1 MDKRKGHKFVNHKAL
16 HIGGVS
22 NSYFIAY
29 TNKSDQYRCIIFK
42 SDTLELAFTN
52 FKDKYPN
59 RTIVEIRE
67 SNL

>member
-1 MDKRKGHKFVNHKAL
+1 MDKRKGHKYINHKAL
-16 HIGGVS
+16 HIGGAS
-22 NSYFIAY
+22 NSYLIAY
-29 TNKSDQYRCIIFK
+29 INKSDQYRCVIYK

-52 FKDKYPN
+52 FKDKYLK

>member
-1 MDKRKGHKFVNHKAL
+1 MDKSKGHKYVNHKAL

-22 NSYFIAY
+22 NSYFIGY
-29 TNKSDQYRCIIFK
+29 TNKSDEYRCVIYK
-42 SDTLELAFTN
+42 SDNLELAFRN

-67 SNL
+67 SNY